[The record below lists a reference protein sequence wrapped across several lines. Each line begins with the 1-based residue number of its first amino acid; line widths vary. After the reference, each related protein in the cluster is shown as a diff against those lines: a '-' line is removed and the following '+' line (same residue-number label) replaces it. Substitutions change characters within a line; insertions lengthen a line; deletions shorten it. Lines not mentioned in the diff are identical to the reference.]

1 MRNWSERG
9 RAGVLGHECLEVSF
23 HGEVNGL
30 HVHLRHCW
38 HKWVA
43 CRATLEVGLGGQG
56 LELGR
61 EDVVLGAGV
70 ESWVCLHGLLT

>member
-1 MRNWSERG
+1 MLR
-9 RAGVLGHECLEVSF
+9 HECLEVGF

-30 HVHLRHCW
+30 HVHLWHCW
-38 HKWVA
+38 HKRVA

-61 EDVVLGAGV
+61 EDVGLGAGV
-70 ESWVCLHGLLT
+70 ECLVCLHG